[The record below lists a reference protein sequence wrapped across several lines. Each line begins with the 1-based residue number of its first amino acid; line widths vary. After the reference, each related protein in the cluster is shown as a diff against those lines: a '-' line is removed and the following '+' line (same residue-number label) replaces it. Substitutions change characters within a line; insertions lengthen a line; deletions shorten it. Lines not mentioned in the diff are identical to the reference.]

1 MNRSFIFLIT
11 ILVSTVM
18 IGCSSNDGTEGA
30 VKNVDKTL
38 VLGKTPWTS
47 TEPPTE
53 IATIILEDM
62 GYEVEMEQA
71 DLGVVFEGLST
82 GDIDIFMDYWE
93 PQHELYLDRNK
104 DSAEIVSKSYED
116 ADWGLAVP
124 EYMEDVNDVGDLK
137 GIEDTVNHEVIAI
150 EQGDPAV
157 EDVPK
162 VIDKYDLDM
171 EMVNSSEAA
180 MLVEARERLKSE
192 EPFVMFGWRPHS
204 MFNSLD
210 IKLLTS
216 EKTPE
221 YFESSTV
228 YVVAE
233 SDLKEKAPDAYEFL
247 SNWNIPID
255 DVEDMIYQ
263 IDVEEKEPKDV
274 AQEWID
280 ENQDKI
286 DEMLNN

>member
-1 MNRSFIFLIT
+1 MNRTFILLIT
-11 ILVSTVM
+11 ILASIVM
-18 IGCSSNDGTEGA
+18 IGCSSNNEA
-30 VKNVDKTL
+30 EVAKTNDDVTL
-38 VLGKTPWTS
+38 TLGKTPWTS
-47 TEPPTE
+47 TQPPTE

-62 GYEVEMEQA
+62 GYEVEEEQA
-71 DLGVVFEGLST
+71 DVGVIFEGFSS

-93 PQHELYLDRNK
+93 PQHKHFLERNK
-104 DSAEIVSKSYED
+104 DSAEIVSTSYEH
-116 ADWGLAVP
+116 ADWGMAVP
-124 EYMEDVNDVGDLK
+124 EYMEEINDVGDLK
-137 GIEDTVNHEVIAI
+137 GIEDKVDHEVIAI
-150 EQGDPAV
+150 EKGDPAV

-180 MLVEARERLKSE
+180 MMTEAKERLKDK

-204 MFNSLD
+204 MFNSLN

-216 EKTPE
+216 EKAPE

-233 SDLKEKAPDAYEFL
+233 NELKERAPDAYEFL
-247 SNWNIPID
+247 SNWDIPID
-255 DVEDMIYQ
+255 DVEEMISQ
-263 IDVEEKEPKDV
+263 IDDGEEPKHV
-274 AQEWID
+274 AQEWVD
-280 ENQDKI
+280 KNQDKI